1 MVRNS
6 RLNVFSFILFHTYQQ
21 LELILLRQ
29 RKLPMR
35 IQYTLPNVLVKS
47 VDTKLLKSRFDLR

>member
-1 MVRNS
+1 MVRNN

-35 IQYTLPNVLVKS
+35 IQYILPNVLVKS

>member
-1 MVRNS
+1 MVRNN

-29 RKLPMR
+29 WKLPMR